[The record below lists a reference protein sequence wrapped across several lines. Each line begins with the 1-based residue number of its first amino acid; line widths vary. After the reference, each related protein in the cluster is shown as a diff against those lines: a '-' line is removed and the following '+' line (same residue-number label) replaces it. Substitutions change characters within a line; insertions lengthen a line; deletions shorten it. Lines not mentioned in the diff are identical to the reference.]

1 MGYDKDKAFSYV
13 IEHGNVMDTYKLEFI
28 LGIGRDDRVPLE
40 YFDAYQNP
48 DGGFAFNFKKG
59 NPSSV
64 ATTISMITWYKDLDV
79 AYTGSFK
86 KAVIFLKGHQTQEG
100 YWDENQEIGALNP
113 PEWYMPSAL
122 TTKLW
127 LTAQAAS
134 DLLFYAEEEYMA
146 KKAVRF
152 LDQYRRNDG
161 TLEGYPITNWIT
173 FALYAQLGMNESA
186 QKIIPYIR
194 SNIERD
200 TIMIAWYLD
209 CLWKAKM
216 EHVLADDLLDLL
228 ESMQDD
234 SGCWKTVG
242 EAECHP
248 SITIDVMRILSKW
261 GR

>member
-28 LGIGRDDRVPLE
+28 LGIGRDDRVPLD

-64 ATTISMITWYKDLDV
+64 ATTVSMITWYKDLDV

-86 KAVIFLKGHQTQEG
+86 KAVLFLKDRQAQEG
-100 YWDENQEIGALNP
+100 YWDENPEISALNP
-113 PEWYMPSAL
+113 HEWYMPSAL

-127 LTAQAAS
+127 LTAQTAS

-161 TLEGYPITNWIT
+161 TLEGYPITNWIA

-186 QKIIPYIR
+186 QKIIPYLR

-200 TIMIAWYLD
+200 TRMIAWYLD

-228 ESMQDD
+228 ETMQDD
-234 SGCWKTVG
+234 AGCWKTVEG
-242 EAECHP
+242 RECYP
-248 SITIDVMRILSKW
+248 SITIDVMRVLSKW